1 MPRLIFAAQS
11 ARNDAVPSLSGERL
25 VNMHA
30 VPAPEGARAAL
41 ILRNVLGTRDWA
53 TIEGPFLRAMATCG
67 DQIYT
72 ASRGALARIS
82 SGGSVSTLDSITDDP
97 ETTIVG
103 AGGERVAVCA
113 GGAYYL
119 WDGSSLT
126 QVGGGRLT
134 NIGSVAYLSGYV
146 FMTQADGREVE
157 WTSGSGGP
165 GSRNALYFSE
175 AAARGD
181 KIIRA
186 MAVGPYI
193 WVLKERSIET
203 WQLTGVGGTGA
214 FAPIP
219 GAVKERGLRSFN
231 LACPIPDG
239 LFFIGDDN
247 CAYAASAGGMQAVST
262 PPVDQALAS
271 GEPTHCLYYED
282 RGHRFAVI
290 RFADRPAW
298 CLDFAMNRWHE
309 RAEGVELGPWDAMSS
324 ASCYGQWQLG
334 GRLGRVWRLGQ
345 EPIDASGPMRR
356 LAVSR
361 TLEPGGRFTVAKFE
375 LFGNFGHQF
384 IEEDAPAYLLDE
396 FGFPLR
402 DSNGYPIHAE
412 SPEPVTRWRRSPNAW
427 LRFSRDGG
435 NTWGAPKLRSF
446 GKLGAYSTTLS
457 VKGMGQ
463 FKRMMTAEISMTDPV
478 EMPLFAEAEI
488 T

>member
-1 MPRLIFAAQS
+1 MRLIFASQS
-11 ARNDAVPSLSGERL
+11 AKNAAVPSLTGERL
-25 VNMHA
+25 VNLHA

-41 ILRNVLGTRDWA
+41 VLRNVLGTRDFA
-53 TIEGPFLRAMATCG
+53 TVEGPFLRALATCG
-67 DQIYT
+67 DQLYS
-72 ASRGALARIS
+72 ASRGALARVTEA
-82 SGGSVSTLDSITDDP
+82 GTVSTLGAIADDT
-97 ETTIVG
+97 ETSIVG
-103 AGGERVAVCA
+103 AGGSRVAVCA

-181 KIIRA
+181 KIVRA
-186 MAVGPYI
+186 MAVGPYV

-271 GEPTHCLYYED
+271 GEPTHCFYYED

-309 RAEGVELGPWDAMSS
+309 RAEGVELGPWDAMAS
-324 ASCYGQWQLG
+324 ASCYGQWQIG

-345 EPIDASGPMRR
+345 EPVDASGPMRR

-361 TLEPGGRFTVAKFE
+361 TLEPGGKFTVAKFE

-384 IEEDAPAYLLDE
+384 IEENAPAYLEDE

-402 DSNGYPIHAE
+402 DSNGYPLHAE
-412 SPEPVTRWRRSPNAW
+412 SPETPRLWKRSPNAW

-446 GKLGAYSTTLS
+446 GNLGAYSTK
-457 VKGMGQ
+457 VCVRAMGQ
-463 FKRMMTAEISMTDPV
+463 FELMTAEISMVDPV

>member
-1 MPRLIFAAQS
+1 
-11 ARNDAVPSLSGERL
+11 
-25 VNMHA
+25 
-30 VPAPEGARAAL
+30 
-41 ILRNVLGTRDWA
+41 
-53 TIEGPFLRAMATCG
+53 
-67 DQIYT
+67 
-72 ASRGALARIS
+72 
-82 SGGSVSTLDSITDDP
+82 
-97 ETTIVG
+97 
-103 AGGERVAVCA
+103 
-113 GGAYYL
+113 AYYL
-119 WDGSSLT
+119 WDGSSLA

-134 NIGSVAYLSGYV
+134 NIGSVAYLGGYV

-181 KIIRA
+181 RIVRA
-186 MAVGPYI
+186 MTVGPYV

-262 PPVDQALAS
+262 PPVDQALKS

-309 RAEGVELGPWDAMSS
+309 RAEGVELGPWGAMSS
-324 ASCYGQWQLG
+324 ANCYGQWQLG

-345 EPIDASGPMRR
+345 APVDASGPMRR
-356 LAVSR
+356 VATSR
-361 TLEPGGRFTVAKFE
+361 TLEPGGKFTVALFE

-396 FGFPLR
+396 FDFPLR
-402 DSNGYPIHAE
+402 DSNGHPIYAE
-412 SPEPVTRWRRSPNAW
+412 SPETPRTQKRGPHAW

-446 GKLGAYSTTLS
+446 GALGAYSTRLRVRS
-457 VKGMGQ
+457 LGQ
-463 FKRMMTAEISMTDPV
+463 F
-478 EMPLFAEAEI
+478 
-488 T
+488 